1 MGTAVGGKHT
11 PLLFGSL
18 RGYKTSWLRPDLVA
32 GLTVWAVLV
41 PESLAYATI
50 AGVPPVVGLYAAV
63 PALVFYAA
71 FGSSRHLVVSPMSA
85 TAALS
90 VSTVAGFAKAG
101 TDNFVQLTAAL
112 AVVTGVLGL
121 LAGLARLGFLASFI
135 SGPVFKGFI
144 IGLALTIIVGQL
156 PALFGVPKGKGNFF
170 QQLGHLLTH
179 LGETSIA
186 TLTVGVLSLAAILLL
201 RRWLPLVPGSLVV
214 VLLGIAAV
222 SLFTLDKHGIE
233 IVGPIDSGLPQLG
246 LPSVP
251 AGMSWL
257 QLVAPATGILLVG
270 YAEGLAAA
278 KTYAAQHGYSID
290 ANRELLG
297 LGAANL
303 GAGFSSGM
311 VVNGSLSKT
320 AVNGG
325 AGARSQVSG
334 LSVAA
339 LTVFT
344 LLFLTG
350 LFENLPEATL
360 AAVVIAAVV
369 DLVNVPSLVRL
380 YKVWS
385 RRLGRDYGWAARAD
399 FLAALAALLG
409 VLFFDTLT
417 GLFIGIGASMLLLLD
432 RSSRPHIATLAREST
447 GAWVDVARHPD
458 LTPNPAVPV
467 LRVESGLYFAD
478 AHDVHET
485 IRAAIG
491 PKTRAVVIDAETAP
505 FIDITA
511 TDMLAQ
517 AATELERTHVRLAIA
532 HPIGQ
537 IRDVLRSSAD
547 ESGTTIGVYP
557 TIDEAVETLAGRGGQ
572 APSQ

>member
-18 RGYKTSWLRPDLVA
+18 RGYKTSRLRPDLVA

-112 AVVTGVLGL
+112 AVVTGSWSP
-121 LAGLARLGFLASFI
+121 R
-135 SGPVFKGFI
+135 
-144 IGLALTIIVGQL
+144 
-156 PALFGVPKGKGNFF
+156 
-170 QQLGHLLTH
+170 
-179 LGETSIA
+179 
-186 TLTVGVLSLAAILLL
+186 
-201 RRWLPLVPGSLVV
+201 
-214 VLLGIAAV
+214 
-222 SLFTLDKHGIE
+222 
-233 IVGPIDSGLPQLG
+233 
-246 LPSVP
+246 PS
-251 AGMSWL
+251 
-257 QLVAPATGILLVG
+257 
-270 YAEGLAAA
+270 
-278 KTYAAQHGYSID
+278 
-290 ANRELLG
+290 
-297 LGAANL
+297 
-303 GAGFSSGM
+303 GFSS
-311 VVNGSLSKT
+311 S
-320 AVNGG
+320 
-325 AGARSQVSG
+325 
-334 LSVAA
+334 
-339 LTVFT
+339 
-344 LLFLTG
+344 
-350 LFENLPEATL
+350 AT
-360 AAVVIAAVV
+360 
-369 DLVNVPSLVRL
+369 P
-380 YKVWS
+380 
-385 RRLGRDYGWAARAD
+385 
-399 FLAALAALLG
+399 
-409 VLFFDTLT
+409 
-417 GLFIGIGASMLLLLD
+417 IGASMLLLLD

-467 LRVESGLYFAD
+467 LRVESGLYFDD

-517 AATELERTHVRLAIA
+517 AASELERTHVRLAIA